1 MMTRSRS
8 EFQLEK
14 GLTPVYDWVEEL
26 RTICTAMNT
35 DYSNT
40 SPKGR
45 RRPIRAEDSVR
56 LSQSI
61 LHCANRG
68 LPRADFLQEV
78 SELLLDFA
86 GCDAIE
92 VRLNDGDLHYRW
104 EAARRPEKA
113 VRFDL
118 ARWSRTDSGRVI
130 PASEESTDFE
140 LLCKDVALQHF
151 DPEANFFTDNGSFWT
166 GDSTDPMTAAKSG
179 GQPTDSEPWCIGGHY
194 RSLAI
199 IRFVVDEQTI
209 GLLHVKGEQ
218 PDSFTEEEVELYEGI
233 AQTLGLAVA
242 DRRAEA
248 ALRERVKE
256 LTCLY
261 GIAQLVERTSSS
273 LGKMLERIVRL
284 LPPAWQYPEMTT
296 AKIMLDGRAYS
307 TPGFRQSEYMQSAS
321 IVVRGQRRGVAEVA
335 YVEER
340 PEFAIGAFLK
350 EEEKLICA
358 VAREVAL
365 IVERTE
371 SGEEK
376 AKLEQQLIHA
386 DRLATIGELAAGVA
400 HELNEPLG
408 SILGFA
414 QLAEKCPGLP
424 EQARRDIRKIENAS
438 LYAREVIKKLMVF
451 ARQMPAKKTQA
462 SLNDVVEEAF
472 VFLEGRCVNGGIEV
486 VHELAASL
494 PEITADHAQLKQVL
508 VNLVVNAIQAM
519 PDGGTLTVS
528 TREGDSS
535 VSLVVQDTG
544 GGMDEATVEKIFLP
558 FFTTKDINEGTG
570 LGLAV
575 VHGIVTAHG
584 GTIDVT
590 SQQGCGTRFEIC
602 LPTTAPEESQEV
614 DRHDI
619 RD

>member
-1 MMTRSRS
+1 
-8 EFQLEK
+8 
-14 GLTPVYDWVEEL
+14 
-26 RTICTAMNT
+26 MNT
-35 DYSNT
+35 DRSNT
-40 SPKGR
+40 SPPGR

-56 LSQSI
+56 LSQAI

-68 LPRADFLQEV
+68 LPRADFLREV
-78 SELLLDFA
+78 SELLLDFS
-86 GCDAIE
+86 GCDAVE

-104 EAARRPEKA
+104 AAARRPEKT

-118 ARWSRTDSGRVI
+118 ARWSRTESGRVI
-130 PASEESTDFE
+130 PVSEENTDFE
-140 LLCKDVALQHF
+140 RLCKDVALQRF
-151 DPEANFFTDNGSFWT
+151 NPEASFFTDNGSFWT
-166 GDSTDPMTAAKSG
+166 GDAREPKTAARPG
-179 GQPTDSEPWCIGGHY
+179 GQPVGSDPCCAGGHY

-199 IRFVVDEQTI
+199 IRFVVDERTI
-209 GLLHVKGEQ
+209 GLLHIKGER
-218 PDSFTEEEVELYEGI
+218 PNSFTEEEVELYEGI

-273 LGKMLERIVRL
+273 LGEMLECIVKL

-296 AKIMLDGRAYS
+296 ARIMLDGRDYS
-307 TPGFRQSEYMQSAS
+307 TSGFRRTKYMQSAAV
-321 IVVRGQRRGVAEVA
+321 IVRGQRRGAVEVA

-350 EEEKLICA
+350 EEEKLIGA

-371 SGEEK
+371 STEEK
-376 AKLEQQLIHA
+376 TKLEQQLIHA

-414 QLAEKCPGLP
+414 QLAGKCPGLP
-424 EQARRDIRKIENAS
+424 EQAGRDIRKIEDAS

-451 ARQMPAKKTQA
+451 ARRMPARKIKV
-462 SLNDVVEEAF
+462 SLNGVVEEAF
-472 VFLEGRCVNGGIEV
+472 FFLESRCVKGGIEV
-486 VHELAASL
+486 VHELAPNL
-494 PEITADHAQLKQVL
+494 PEITADSAQLKQVL

-519 PDGGTLTVS
+519 PVGGTLTVS

-544 GGMDEATVEKIFLP
+544 SGMDEATVEKIFLP
-558 FFTTKDINEGTG
+558 FFTTKDVNEGTG

-584 GTIDVT
+584 GRIEVT
-590 SQQGCGTRFEIC
+590 SRPDHGTRFEIC
-602 LPTTAPEESQEV
+602 LPTTAQEESQEV
-614 DRHDI
+614 DHHGV

>member
-1 MMTRSRS
+1 
-8 EFQLEK
+8 
-14 GLTPVYDWVEEL
+14 
-26 RTICTAMNT
+26 MNV
-35 DYSNT
+35 NRQNL
-40 SPKGR
+40 PAPGR
-45 RRPIRAEDSVR
+45 RQPIRAEDSVR
-56 LSQSI
+56 LSQAI

-68 LPRADFLQEV
+68 LPRADFLREV
-78 SELLLDFA
+78 SELLLGFA

-104 EAARRPEKA
+104 EAARRPERA

-118 ARWSRTDSGRVI
+118 ARWMRIESGRVI
-130 PASEESTDFE
+130 PASEESTDLE
-140 LLCKDVALQHF
+140 RLCKNVALRRF
-151 DPEANFFTDNGSFWT
+151 DPGAPFFTDNGSFWT
-166 GDSTDPMTAAKSG
+166 GDAWEPMIAAKAD
-179 GQPTDSEPWCIGGHY
+179 GQPADSGPLCVGGHH

-199 IRFVVDEQTI
+199 IRFVVDDETV
-209 GLLHVKGEQ
+209 GLLHIKGEH
-218 PDSFTEEEVELYEGI
+218 PNSLTLEEVEFYEGI

-273 LGKMLERIVRL
+273 LGKMLGCIVNL

-296 AKIMLDGRAYS
+296 ARITLDGRAYS
-307 TPGFRQSEYMQSAS
+307 TPGFRQSGYVQSAG
-321 IVVRGQRRGVAEVA
+321 IVVRGQQRGVVEVA

-350 EEEKLICA
+350 EEEKLIRA

-424 EQARRDIRKIENAS
+424 VQARNDIRKIENAS

-462 SLNDVVEEAF
+462 NLNDIVEEAF
-472 VFLEGRCVNGGIEV
+472 IFLEGRCVNGGIEV
-486 VHELAASL
+486 VPELAASL
-494 PEITADHAQLKQVL
+494 PEIAADHAQLKQVL

-519 PDGGTLTVS
+519 SDGGTLTVS

-535 VSLVVQDTG
+535 VTLVVQDTG
-544 GGMDEATVEKIFLP
+544 SGMDETTVEKIFLP
-558 FFTTKDINEGTG
+558 FFTTKDVNEGTG

-590 SQQGCGTRFEIC
+590 SQQGRGTRFEIC

-614 DRHDI
+614 DHHGI